1 MRVVPI
7 KPSLIYIDQG
17 DVLPRREDFFFIVNL
32 NRLDSAAL
40 LIFIAQNACQIADT
54 IDLKQYGSYRMEFY
68 EHGQYMND
76 STYHTRDRPLFHTAD
91 ELDAF
96 VLWIIYDHGEIYE
109 IQWYNTGEES
119 SSQTIRITKEV
130 KQLFEKCRKK

>member
-1 MRVVPI
+1 M
-7 KPSLIYIDQG
+7 PSLIYKYPE
-17 DVLPRREDFFFIVNL
+17 DVLPQREDYFTIVNL
-32 NRLDSAAL
+32 NRLDSIAL
-40 LIFIAQNACQIADT
+40 LKFIAIKSCQIADT
-54 IDLKQYGSYRMEFY
+54 IPLKKYGLYRMEFY
-68 EHGQYMND
+68 EHGRYMND
-76 STYHTRDRPLFHTAD
+76 SSYHTRDRPLFHTAD